1 MRYESDSPARTE
13 ALGRALGRLLM
24 PGDLVALSG
33 ELGGGKTCFVRGI
46 VAALAP
52 QAADLVASPTYAL
65 MHEYPGEVPIY
76 HFDCYR
82 LRGGD
87 DAFELGMQEQFQGSG
102 ICLLEWPERIG
113 EELPAQRLE
122 VLFEH
127 GGDDLRRITLT
138 PHGQRAR
145 RLLEQLGTTWA

>member
-13 ALGRALGRLLM
+13 ALGRALGRLLK